1 MNRTKFVGESHFFQI
16 FSFFFRS
23 GNRDMN
29 LMLFKETAGIVQ
41 PLRRV
46 VVSRDEKHRNPGRDV
61 GKLREELIQHRIGLP
76 GGNRAVKNI
85 PRNQNRI
92 RMILFCPL
100 RDLMQNR
107 PLIGKQTVG
116 IELFTDMKIRN
127 MKQVGERGKEIK
139 MKRLFRR
146 NQIIITT
153 LAVMIAAA
161 GYLNYA
167 GKRDLEAGGQ
177 VADMGSLELSDEDLM
192 AENLAAQSETVQD
205 ILSLDNDPNDTE
217 VAEAQTEG
225 TDLAQAGS
233 ENGEQSGMADT
244 EEQTTG
250 NDAPAGYENPG
261 EAVLTSG
268 MSVADY
274 IAGVQLSREQIRAK
288 NKETLMSLINST
300 SIDEAAKQQAIQDM
314 IRLTEISEK
323 ENAAE
328 TLLMAKGFSDPV
340 VSITDDKVDVVIHAS
355 SITDPER
362 AQIEDI
368 VKRKAEVGADQI
380 IITLL
385 NMAD

>member
-1 MNRTKFVGESHFFQI
+1 
-16 FSFFFRS
+16 
-23 GNRDMN
+23 
-29 LMLFKETAGIVQ
+29 
-41 PLRRV
+41 
-46 VVSRDEKHRNPGRDV
+46 
-61 GKLREELIQHRIGLP
+61 
-76 GGNRAVKNI
+76 
-85 PRNQNRI
+85 
-92 RMILFCPL
+92 
-100 RDLMQNR
+100 
-107 PLIGKQTVG
+107 
-116 IELFTDMKIRN
+116 MKIRN
-127 MKQVGERGKEIK
+127 MKQVTERVKGLKGRK
-139 MKRLFRR
+139 LFRR

-167 GKRDLEAGGQ
+167 GKRDLEAGSRLSQ
-177 VADMGSLELSDEDLM
+177 AESLELSEEDLM
-192 AENLAAQSETVQD
+192 AENLAAQSETVSD
-205 ILSLDNDPNDTE
+205 ILSLDNDPAE
-217 VAEAQTEG
+217 GKVAEAGPEDTSLALGDNGAGGEASTQEG
-225 TDLAQAGS
+225 ELSGNSTD
-233 ENGEQSGMADT
+233 
-244 EEQTTG
+244 TG
-250 NDAPAGYENPG
+250 NTGESADPAGYENPG

-300 SIDEAAKQQAIQDM
+300 NIDEAAKQQAIQDM
-314 IRLTEISEK
+314 IRITEISEK

-328 TLLMAKGFSDPV
+328 TLLMAKGFADPV

-355 SITDPER
+355 SITDPQR

>member
-1 MNRTKFVGESHFFQI
+1 
-16 FSFFFRS
+16 
-23 GNRDMN
+23 
-29 LMLFKETAGIVQ
+29 
-41 PLRRV
+41 
-46 VVSRDEKHRNPGRDV
+46 
-61 GKLREELIQHRIGLP
+61 
-76 GGNRAVKNI
+76 
-85 PRNQNRI
+85 
-92 RMILFCPL
+92 
-100 RDLMQNR
+100 
-107 PLIGKQTVG
+107 
-116 IELFTDMKIRN
+116 MKIRN
-127 MKQVGERGKEIK
+127 MKQVTERVKGLKGRK
-139 MKRLFRR
+139 LFRR

-167 GKRDLEAGGQ
+167 GKRDLEAGSRLSQ
-177 VADMGSLELSDEDLM
+177 EGSLELSEEDLM
-192 AENLAAQSETVQD
+192 AENLAAQSETVSD
-205 ILSLDNDPNDTE
+205 ILSLDNDPAEGEMAETGPEDTSL
-217 VAEAQTEG
+217 ALGDNGTGGEASTQEG
-225 TDLAQAGS
+225 KLS
-233 ENGEQSGMADT
+233 ENSADAGNTGESAD
-244 EEQTTG
+244 
-250 NDAPAGYENPG
+250 PAGYENPG

-300 SIDEAAKQQAIQDM
+300 NIDEAAKQQAIQDM
-314 IRLTEISEK
+314 IRITEISEK

-328 TLLMAKGFSDPV
+328 TLLMAKGFADPV

-355 SITDPER
+355 SITDPQR

>member
-1 MNRTKFVGESHFFQI
+1 
-16 FSFFFRS
+16 
-23 GNRDMN
+23 
-29 LMLFKETAGIVQ
+29 
-41 PLRRV
+41 
-46 VVSRDEKHRNPGRDV
+46 
-61 GKLREELIQHRIGLP
+61 
-76 GGNRAVKNI
+76 
-85 PRNQNRI
+85 
-92 RMILFCPL
+92 
-100 RDLMQNR
+100 
-107 PLIGKQTVG
+107 
-116 IELFTDMKIRN
+116 MKIRN
-127 MKQVGERGKEIK
+127 MKQVTERVKGLKGRKI
-139 MKRLFRR
+139 FRR

-167 GKRDLEAGGQ
+167 GKRDLEAGSRLSQ
-177 VADMGSLELSDEDLM
+177 AGSLELSEEDLM
-192 AENLAAQSETVQD
+192 AENLAAQSETVSD
-205 ILSLDNDPNDTE
+205 ILSLDNDPADKE
-217 VAEAQTEG
+217 VAEAKPDETSLALGDNEAENTG
-225 TDLAQAGS
+225 TDDAQ
-233 ENGEQSGMADT
+233 
-244 EEQTTG
+244 
-250 NDAPAGYENPG
+250 AGYENPG

-288 NKETLMSLINST
+288 ETLMSLINST
-300 SIDEAAKQQAIQDM
+300 NIDEAAKQQAIQDM

-328 TLLMAKGFSDPV
+328 TLLMAKGFADPV

-355 SITDPER
+355 SITDPQR

>member
-1 MNRTKFVGESHFFQI
+1 
-16 FSFFFRS
+16 
-23 GNRDMN
+23 
-29 LMLFKETAGIVQ
+29 
-41 PLRRV
+41 
-46 VVSRDEKHRNPGRDV
+46 
-61 GKLREELIQHRIGLP
+61 
-76 GGNRAVKNI
+76 
-85 PRNQNRI
+85 
-92 RMILFCPL
+92 
-100 RDLMQNR
+100 
-107 PLIGKQTVG
+107 
-116 IELFTDMKIRN
+116 MKIRN
-127 MKQVGERGKEIK
+127 MKQVTERVKGLKGRK
-139 MKRLFRR
+139 LFRR

-167 GKRDLEAGGQ
+167 GKRDLEAGSRLSQ
-177 VADMGSLELSDEDLM
+177 AGSLELSVEDLM
-192 AENLAAQSETVQD
+192 AENLAAQSETVSD
-205 ILSLDNDPNDTE
+205 ILSLDNDPAEGE
-217 VAEAQTEG
+217 VAEAGPEDTSLALGDNG
-225 TDLAQAGS
+225 TD
-233 ENGEQSGMADT
+233 GEASTQEGELSGNSTD
-244 EEQTTG
+244 TG
-250 NDAPAGYENPG
+250 NTGESADPAGYENPG

-300 SIDEAAKQQAIQDM
+300 NIDEAAKQQAIQDM
-314 IRLTEISEK
+314 IRITEISEK

-328 TLLMAKGFSDPV
+328 TLLMAKGFADPV

-355 SITDPER
+355 SITDPQR